1 MATST
6 PISPRLALKLN
17 RPTLE
22 SLFHIDYDWWKQQER
37 EARVYLQSHLCSE
50 HQEQLADLKEIEQV
64 DSVNPETAE
73 VQCMDLVQHTLRTHC
88 ALQEGYLTHHTALVD
103 AVFRVFLANGN
114 QPLTP
119 YDLSEEIGRPGQER
133 TILRTL
139 SGRRIYKGLRP
150 VSE

>member
-6 PISPRLALKLN
+6 PISPRLALKLS

-22 SLFHIDYDWWKQQER
+22 SLFHIDYNWWEQQER

-50 HQEQLADLKEIEQV
+50 HQEQFADLKEIEQV

-73 VQCMDLVQHTLRTHC
+73 IQRMDLVQHTLRTHC
-88 ALQEGYLTHHTALVD
+88 AQQKGYLTHHTALVD

-114 QPLTP
+114 QPLNP
-119 YDLSEEIGRPGQER
+119 YDLSEEIGRPGQEQ

-139 SGRRIYKGLRP
+139 SGRRVYKGLRP